1 MTRRSWGIHQI
12 ESSIFYETVVVL
24 RNYENF
30 RLPRSDVDDAVAVSA
45 DDVNRFGCKIM
56 HVPESPLRVDFPF
69 TSFSIPPRWKTTQTT
84 ISSRNK
90 RKRSLSDK
98 RNCEI

>member
-1 MTRRSWGIHQI
+1 MMRRSCGIHQI
-12 ESSIFYETVVVL
+12 ESSIFYENVVVL
-24 RNYENF
+24 RNYESF
-30 RLPRSDVDDAVAVSA
+30 PPSDLDDAVAVSA

-56 HVPESPLRVDFPF
+56 HVPESPLRVEFPF
-69 TSFSIPPRWKTTQTT
+69 TSFSIPLRWKTTQTA

-90 RKRSLSDK
+90 RKRLLSDK